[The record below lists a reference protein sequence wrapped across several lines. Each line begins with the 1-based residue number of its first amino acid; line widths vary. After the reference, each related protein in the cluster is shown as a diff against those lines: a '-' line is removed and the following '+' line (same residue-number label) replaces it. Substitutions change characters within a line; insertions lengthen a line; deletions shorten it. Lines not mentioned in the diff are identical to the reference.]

1 MTNMYRTQNPAT
13 GELLE
18 EFPYATDDEIQQALN
33 DAANAY
39 DTWSAKDMAERGT
52 ILEKLADLFD
62 EHAEELAA
70 QATLEMGK
78 NTREAIGEVKYCA
91 RIIRYYAT
99 EGERLAAD
107 QELKN
112 IDGQTAIL
120 RRRPLGPLLGI
131 MPWNFPYYQVARF
144 IAPNLMLGNTII
156 LKHAEICAGSALK
169 IAELL
174 REAGVIDGAYV
185 NVFATHEQVSTM
197 IADPRIQGVSLT
209 GSERAGSAVGEQ
221 AGRHLKK
228 AVLELGG
235 SDPYI
240 VLDSNDVAASA
251 RRALFSRLSNSG
263 QACTSNKRII
273 VMDEIYDEFVTELT
287 KLAAELT
294 PGNPADANRSEYA
307 PLSSQSAAEG
317 LMEQIEDARK
327 AGATVHVG
335 GQRPDLPGYYV
346 APTVLT
352 DVPETARA
360 FSEELFGPVVMIYRV
375 QTEDEAIEL
384 ANSSIYGLGG
394 SVFSTDEQR
403 AQAVAD
409 RLEVGMVHIN
419 AFNVGGEDLP
429 FGGVKR
435 SGFGR
440 ELGPLGM
447 DEFVNKQLLTV
458 NTPR

>member
-1 MTNMYRTQNPAT
+1 MTTTYRTQNPAT
-13 GELLE
+13 GELVQ
-18 EFPYATDDEIQQALN
+18 EFPYVSDDEIQQTLAS
-33 DAANAY
+33 AASAY
-39 DTWSAKDMAERGT
+39 RSWSTMPMAERGQ
-52 ILEKLADLFD
+52 ILMKLADLFD
-62 EHAEELAA
+62 ERAEELAA

-120 RRRPLGPLLGI
+120 RRRPIGTILGI
-131 MPWNFPYYQVARF
+131 MPWNFPYYQVIRF
-144 IAPNLMLGNTII
+144 AAPNLMLGNTVI
-156 LKHAEICAGSALK
+156 LKHAEICAGTALK
-169 IAELL
+169 IQELM
-174 REAGVIDGAYV
+174 REAGVIDGAYI
-185 NVFATHEQVSTM
+185 NVFATHEQVATI

-209 GSERAGSAVGEQ
+209 GSERAGSAVAEQ

-240 VLDSNDVAASA
+240 VLDSADVATSA

-263 QACTSNKRII
+263 QTCTSNKRII
-273 VMDEIYDEFVTELT
+273 VMDDIYDEFVAELT
-287 KLAAELT
+287 KLASELT
-294 PGNPADANRSEYA
+294 PGNPSDANRTEYA
-307 PLSSQSAAEG
+307 PLSSEAAAMG

-360 FSEELFGPVVMIYRV
+360 YSEELFGPVVMIYRV
-375 QTEDEAIEL
+375 KTEDEAIEL
-384 ANSSIYGLGG
+384 ANSSSYGLGG
-394 SVFSTDEQR
+394 AVFSTDEAR

-447 DEFVNKQLLTV
+447 DEFVNKQLITV